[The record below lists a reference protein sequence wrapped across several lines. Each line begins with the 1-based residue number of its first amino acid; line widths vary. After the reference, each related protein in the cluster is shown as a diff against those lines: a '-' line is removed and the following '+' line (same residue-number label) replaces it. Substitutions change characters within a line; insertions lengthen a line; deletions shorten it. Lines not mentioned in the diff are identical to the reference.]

1 MLSMKEVISQY
12 KLYVIL
18 GLTALALGIILMV
31 FGFGKGWLQNAFSR
45 TNIGWHDSKGV
56 YKAYDDREV
65 YGSVVLGAIQKFP
78 DKCVIKTSRNDG
90 TLDTPDDD
98 GKGFTIQQYLKAQ
111 ETAAEGEIVDI
122 NTIGNLW
129 YINPDSIFYSWLE
142 YDEDNGELVAIHFEQ
157 RIHTNQIPFDFSKPT
172 SAPKEEEEP
181 VDLSK
186 SKSIRELYVEQ
197 DPINIVEGDPTGSDW
212 SKTLTVKPVYDDGT
226 LGPALNYGEYTI
238 NYDPNVKISED
249 DRLSE
254 DKKLIVTY
262 KPDGAEGSCN
272 QFVDVTIWKPLKI
285 KASDDTLVAGHPVKI
300 TTNYSEGDEADSVRF
315 TVDTDNA
322 VLWEKWNKDSNSKE
336 TIKGNITALA
346 LEFSIKDNVDKV
358 VTVKAERPLTGEVV
372 NIKVKFIQF
381 YGVYTNI
388 TANEDPTS
396 EKAADKVDVQSK
408 IATNDVL
415 QFTVNSAADL
425 YACKKG
431 TKNVNSSTIYS
442 NNNKINLFGKKG
454 APNTSEVGNLSV
466 YPIRCAR
473 EVEPTKFYVRALA
486 EGYTGVIAR
495 DKISG
500 FTVNFMG
507 KNEALIGGGAGKDTV
522 NGYDGWIY
530 PVLDFNFESTF
541 SHNSNFVAVDGG
553 TKYSYLSPFDSTF
566 NIKTDKG
573 TITLA
578 NKTAESEVS
587 DKSQDD
593 VDNKT
598 QVTWDSPNYWGS
610 NAGLTLYDHF
620 YGVGNEAKWAQYFDH
635 FSKQGISSD
644 YVTRNNSGDKIVAN
658 GEQIKNVTLADSN
671 LDSKNGD
678 NRMYHSYE
686 FNMKPQGTAEIQVT
700 YNNFGHRKQ
709 VCRIHTWYPLSAV
722 TCDPAASSDST
733 AATNKTLVAA
743 STTDNKYTGAGTRTK
758 ITMDSSVWGES
769 GQATS
774 IKIKQIV
781 GHAVQIDLNQ
791 IYKTSDIVKKDYNFG
806 STIQIKDNA
815 NGNWVTLDNKD
826 TETVNNST
834 TTITAKLSEQ
844 SNYFD
849 NKVRDTIY
857 LTSKVNTNHSVY
869 IKVKRPITG
878 EIIAIEIEFKA
889 IGYDLFNQYNENDVR
904 ADGGSMFLGNSELRY
919 ATIVNDNTNRMANGD
934 IILAKAGV
942 KDNANSTSNYA
953 DSTDTSKLK
962 LLNYQLGSIKVNGQ
976 NGATVKMLA
985 CDKIDSSGNMVRF
998 RLYDNDSAGISVA
1011 FAKYTMNYNVGLE
1024 IPLQDRYKQTFNGVN
1039 FSGLTVSNNYTSYR
1053 FDNAIT
1059 RPTNYANL
1067 ALPNNLQNKPV
1078 TLWNYSINPQE
1089 AYSGI
1094 LHRNILWNTSQV
1106 IPQTVKDCPFYINT
1120 IYKIKLSRGN
1130 GYTCVNGSEITNA
1143 NGGDLL
1149 GKTVVS
1155 ANGTY
1160 VRTTAVAEYAQFAK
1174 RAQTLVFD
1182 SWELASPKPTIPKD
1196 DPNPNPGPNP
1206 DPGRDEGG
1214 SPGIISGTDAATVQ
1228 GHAIKVTEAHGYVDI
1243 DFGFTAIQ
1251 DFDNNSFQYV
1261 FDREKCY
1268 LTSKRNIYTT
1278 KIQVNLSRFRTGE
1291 QTSCMT
1297 TFYPYEVH
1305 LYNGTTN
1312 GDYNAETN
1320 LFATGDREFPFLYT
1334 SALGYRTYLRN
1345 KDNVGVAFTL
1355 YANNSPIGNHGTH
1368 ANLLAKSNNSD
1379 GWVYFQTSNN
1389 NTYQA
1394 PISYAFGVTL
1404 KDEYSY
1410 TASMRA
1416 DGHTGSKDG
1425 ATFSGIHFGGG
1436 DTNATSATA
1445 NEFYTYRFD
1454 NLINNVTN
1462 GESYPFYRTS
1472 NGSFVTKPG
1481 SIVLSPSNLS
1491 MINWAGKEKIIAGLY
1506 KDYKPSVILEQ
1517 LYRFNVLEGYAYDNV
1532 VVPSRT
1538 NMTHIGL
1545 LTCDNCSITFD
1556 KDHAKNKA
1564 ERKNVKINC
1573 DLCGIDSLTLNDNVV
1588 DNLHADYNSEAWADF
1603 AKAWYDYY
1611 SSAEYA
1617 SEEPWFGMYNVVSEH
1632 QPGVSYYYDNVIANN
1647 LTAEF
1652 KGAQTES
1659 VACGNETYSV
1669 NKFFSKSSTDNG
1681 GTPASVTLQYP
1692 RFAGRTKVVNFDV
1705 KSIGTANFRPDAD
1718 KMVSDPDNLDES
1730 TRKNILRNYV
1740 GRPLY
1745 VEVKTVSKP
1754 DFSNTTISVDFNGN
1768 ACETVTRRSGNKW
1781 YGEDVNTNDNFYLR
1795 LEASGQNADGSY
1807 TTTFAITRKQN
1818 YDAEGVTVTFNN
1830 VQCKIGEQVISA
1842 NITTTNTGNFF
1853 KYTANAYNITTT
1865 NVDYAWD
1872 KEDSEGVADAIAFGD
1887 TVQLRYLPGEKAAKY
1902 GLTGFTGQLI
1912 VSGTTAQLTPYKLT
1926 ETNNNLGAPNSKGGA
1941 VTEGISVNDHGTT
1954 GYVVECANKG
1964 INGVY
1969 VKAQAQDPSALVS
1982 PPVSVWHTIYYFN
1995 PNKAT
2000 RFVFSDATNSN
2011 VGRQAEIK
2019 NSIQILN
2026 IGDRYKLGHTK
2037 HTDTNILA
2045 DYVYRWRLIEYN
2057 GKTLNDQI
2065 NALKKR
2071 ARALDNMNNVVEVED
2086 ETNDW
2091 HFCKWNIASVT
2102 GRQLVPK
2109 AAAASKETLYVQYPK
2124 FANRTGSI
2132 AYKMKEVDFTPFEA
2146 TLNIGEGHCAVVNLN
2161 GVGGTAGKKS
2171 AYFTLD
2177 GTTDKT
2183 NLSFDT
2189 SAIGGITAK
2198 TSDGTPTFKSKA
2210 TDFEG
2215 MLKELNEWSN
2225 KKEQGIDAFYYKGG
2239 KLYFTGRKGGAY
2251 NRIDITLEGGD
2262 GDIVLHFNNKEL
2274 QGATGV
2280 VLKDNAGNFII
2291 NQAYS
2296 INRGDTVVYT
2306 LKNDIRELFNASYR
2320 VSVSDT
2326 FIDMLNTDK
2335 YKITTDYQDVGAFN
2349 GNFNEQQYIDLMGI
2363 PSDKRDDW
2371 AGYIGNLTTLKG
2383 ETKSKVSLR
2392 DDSASANTKETA
2404 CHVLGQTGTWEKYTE
2419 IEFINPTTGWKIN
2432 TSKDDSVSVQR
2443 TLYDSE
2449 FKSSASG
2456 QNAYTGVEIKDLK
2469 ALIVEIPD
2477 TSYIM
2482 NNDKAEFF
2490 FEIKDSALAE
2500 EAAFKAEISGLKLD
2514 STDYPGFKDLDNAKY
2529 KYESSC
2535 TKEKIQIANNLFLQS
2550 EKFTAT
2556 GTKDSE
2562 DRKHTS
2568 PRSRALNVVQ
2578 ESAHDDA
2585 GYNMADYYNLTG
2597 QAKKVTISINKHF
2610 HFNSKTQTFGGANE
2624 AYPVKC
2630 LKGASAITMS
2640 KGMFNMYTTRYN
2652 NTVLISQPNN
2662 EASVNALDFL
2672 NTSGLICAKES
2683 AYTAFSATQLIQN
2696 AKAGGRGMVPE
2707 DDKWNNH
2714 GITLSEV
2721 LTQVGIPNEG
2731 RVALEKPSTTTI
2743 KTGGG
2748 DATTEETGAEKTFTE
2763 LSPGTLGQTISTD
2776 YIMYDMT
2783 LKRTEYG
2790 SGSSSKQVAVFQT
2803 TKAGAGFKLVDPS
2816 EDPDITGSS
2825 TYTSTS
2831 SAKTGSSY
2839 QVASNKGYSNANAF
2853 PNSMPAAKKYNYC
2866 INTEDFNDTGYEDDK
2881 DPSKSCNA
2889 TWVTAEN
2896 NKDTNCRITF
2906 TTGSSATAFM
2916 PYTVASSQTKF
2927 NNNLTIWGA
2936 AGGGTGACC
2945 MLDIESVVDYLAEKK
2960 HTGQTIRYIDTYID
2974 VCYNNNGFRQV
2985 RYPVRLVLDRKIGN

>member
-1 MLSMKEVISQY
+1 M
-12 KLYVIL
+12 
-18 GLTALALGIILMV
+18 
-31 FGFGKGWLQNAFSR
+31 
-45 TNIGWHDSKGV
+45 
-56 YKAYDDREV
+56 
-65 YGSVVLGAIQKFP
+65 
-78 DKCVIKTSRNDG
+78 
-90 TLDTPDDD
+90 
-98 GKGFTIQQYLKAQ
+98 
-111 ETAAEGEIVDI
+111 
-122 NTIGNLW
+122 
-129 YINPDSIFYSWLE
+129 
-142 YDEDNGELVAIHFEQ
+142 
-157 RIHTNQIPFDFSKPT
+157 
-172 SAPKEEEEP
+172 
-181 VDLSK
+181 
-186 SKSIRELYVEQ
+186 
-197 DPINIVEGDPTGSDW
+197 
-212 SKTLTVKPVYDDGT
+212 
-226 LGPALNYGEYTI
+226 
-238 NYDPNVKISED
+238 
-249 DRLSE
+249 
-254 DKKLIVTY
+254 
-262 KPDGAEGSCN
+262 
-272 QFVDVTIWKPLKI
+272 
-285 KASDDTLVAGHPVKI
+285 
-300 TTNYSEGDEADSVRF
+300 
-315 TVDTDNA
+315 
-322 VLWEKWNKDSNSKE
+322 
-336 TIKGNITALA
+336 
-346 LEFSIKDNVDKV
+346 
-358 VTVKAERPLTGEVV
+358 
-372 NIKVKFIQF
+372 
-381 YGVYTNI
+381 
-388 TANEDPTS
+388 
-396 EKAADKVDVQSK
+396 
-408 IATNDVL
+408 
-415 QFTVNSAADL
+415 
-425 YACKKG
+425 
-431 TKNVNSSTIYS
+431 
-442 NNNKINLFGKKG
+442 
-454 APNTSEVGNLSV
+454 
-466 YPIRCAR
+466 
-473 EVEPTKFYVRALA
+473 
-486 EGYTGVIAR
+486 
-495 DKISG
+495 
-500 FTVNFMG
+500 
-507 KNEALIGGGAGKDTV
+507 
-522 NGYDGWIY
+522 
-530 PVLDFNFESTF
+530 
-541 SHNSNFVAVDGG
+541 
-553 TKYSYLSPFDSTF
+553 
-566 NIKTDKG
+566 
-573 TITLA
+573 
-578 NKTAESEVS
+578 
-587 DKSQDD
+587 
-593 VDNKT
+593 
-598 QVTWDSPNYWGS
+598 
-610 NAGLTLYDHF
+610 
-620 YGVGNEAKWAQYFDH
+620 
-635 FSKQGISSD
+635 
-644 YVTRNNSGDKIVAN
+644 
-658 GEQIKNVTLADSN
+658 
-671 LDSKNGD
+671 
-678 NRMYHSYE
+678 
-686 FNMKPQGTAEIQVT
+686 
-700 YNNFGHRKQ
+700 
-709 VCRIHTWYPLSAV
+709 
-722 TCDPAASSDST
+722 
-733 AATNKTLVAA
+733 
-743 STTDNKYTGAGTRTK
+743 
-758 ITMDSSVWGES
+758 
-769 GQATS
+769 
-774 IKIKQIV
+774 
-781 GHAVQIDLNQ
+781 
-791 IYKTSDIVKKDYNFG
+791 
-806 STIQIKDNA
+806 
-815 NGNWVTLDNKD
+815 
-826 TETVNNST
+826 
-834 TTITAKLSEQ
+834 
-844 SNYFD
+844 
-849 NKVRDTIY
+849 
-857 LTSKVNTNHSVY
+857 
-869 IKVKRPITG
+869 
-878 EIIAIEIEFKA
+878 
-889 IGYDLFNQYNENDVR
+889 
-904 ADGGSMFLGNSELRY
+904 
-919 ATIVNDNTNRMANGD
+919 
-934 IILAKAGV
+934 
-942 KDNANSTSNYA
+942 
-953 DSTDTSKLK
+953 
-962 LLNYQLGSIKVNGQ
+962 NYQLGSIKVNGQ

-985 CDKIDSSGNMVRF
+985 CNKIDSSGNMVRF
-998 RLYDNDSAGISVA
+998 RLYDNDSAGISPA

-1024 IPLQDRYKQTFNGVN
+1024 IPLQDRYKQTFNEVN

-1130 GYTCVNGSEITNA
+1130 GYTCVNGSKITNA

-1160 VRTTAVAEYAQFAK
+1160 VRTTAVAEYAQFAD

-1261 FDREKCY
+1261 YDREKCY

-1410 TASMRA
+1410 TASMRT

-1425 ATFSGIHFGGG
+1425 ASFSGIHFGGG
-1436 DTNATSATA
+1436 DTNATSNAA
-1445 NEFYTYRFD
+1445 HEFYTYRFD

-1491 MINWAGKEKIIAGLY
+1491 MINWAGKERIIAGLY
-1506 KDYKPSVILEQ
+1506 KDYKPSVILDQ

-1538 NMTHIGL
+1538 NMIHIGL

-1573 DLCGIDSLTLNDNVV
+1573 DLCGIDSLTLNDNGV
-1588 DNLHADYNSEAWADF
+1588 DNLHADYNSEAWKKF
-1603 AKAWYDYY
+1603 ANAWSDYY
-1611 SSAEYA
+1611 SPAEHA

-1669 NKFFSKSSTDNG
+1669 NKFYSKSSTDNG

-1718 KMVSDPDNLDES
+1718 KMVQDPDNLDES

-1754 DFSNTTISVDFNGN
+1754 DFSNATISVDFNGN
-1768 ACETVTRRSGNKW
+1768 ASETIRKMSGIEW
-1781 YGEDVNTNDNFYLR
+1781 YGEDVNINDNFYLR

-1830 VQCKIGEQVISA
+1830 VQCKIEGQVISA
-1842 NITTTNTGNFF
+1842 NITTTNTGNFY
-1853 KYTANAYNITTT
+1853 KYTTNAYNITTT
-1865 NVDYAWD
+1865 NVDYAWNE
-1872 KEDSEGVADAIAFGD
+1872 EDSEGVADAIAFED

-1902 GLTGFTGQLI
+1902 GLTGFPGQLI

-1926 ETNNNLGAPNSKGGA
+1926 ETNNNLGAPNSKGDA

-1954 GYVVECANKG
+1954 GYVVKCTNKN

-1969 VKAQAQDPSALVS
+1969 AKAQAKDPSALVS

-1995 PNKAT
+1995 PNEAT

-2011 VGRQAEIK
+2011 VGAQAEIK

-2037 HTDTNILA
+2037 HTDKNILA
-2045 DYVYRWRLIEYN
+2045 DYVYKWRLIEYN
-2057 GKTLNDQI
+2057 GKTLDAQI
-2065 NALKKR
+2065 SALKRR

-2086 ETNDW
+2086 ETNSW
-2091 HFCKWNIASVT
+2091 HFCNWNVASVT

-2109 AAAASKETLYVQYPK
+2109 AAATSKETLYVQYPK

-2132 AYKMKEVDFTPFEA
+2132 EYKMKEVDFTPFKA
-2146 TLNIGEGHCAVVNLN
+2146 TLNIGEGHCAVVDLKNWN
-2161 GVGGTAGKKS
+2161 TTTTKK
-2171 AYFTLD
+2171 YFSTEET
-2177 GTTDKT
+2177 TTD
-2183 NLSFDT
+2183 LSFDT

-2198 TSDGTPTFKSKA
+2198 TGNGTLTFKSKA

-2215 MLKELNEWSN
+2215 MLKELNEWSKDN
-2225 KKEQGIDAFYYKGG
+2225 KQGIGAFYYKGG

-2280 VLKDNAGNFII
+2280 VLTDKDGNFII

-2296 INRGDTVVYT
+2296 INRGDTVFYT
-2306 LKNDIRELFNASYR
+2306 IKNDIKDLFNAKYR
-2320 VSVSDT
+2320 VSISDT
-2326 FIDMLNTDK
+2326 FINMLNTDRYNLTEK
-2335 YKITTDYQDVGAFN
+2335 RVDAPAFH
-2349 GNFNEQQYIDLMGI
+2349 GFSEKQYIDLMGVPTGAI
-2363 PSDKRDDW
+2363 SKW
-2371 AGYIGNLTTLKG
+2371 NTYIENLTALKSKT
-2383 ETKSKVSLR
+2383 ESKVSLK
-2392 DDSASANTKETA
+2392 DDDASSSTSMTA
-2404 CHVLGQTGTWEKYTE
+2404 CHVLGQTGTWDAKNTE
-2419 IEFINPTTGWKIN
+2419 VSFVNPTTGWKISTASN
-2432 TSKDDSVSVQR
+2432 GHELYVQR
-2443 TLYDSE
+2443 TLVDSE
-2449 FKSSASG
+2449 ATSNATGEK
-2456 QNAYTGVEIKDLK
+2456 AYTEVTLADLK

-2482 NNDKAEFF
+2482 NNEKAEFF
-2490 FEIKDSALAE
+2490 FEIKDAALSE
-2500 EAAFKAEISGLKLD
+2500 ES
-2514 STDYPGFKDLDNAKY
+2514 GFKSQIKSLGLTDDAYAGFKTVT
-2529 KYESSC
+2529 SSTHTYRARC
-2535 TKEKIQIANNLFLQS
+2535 TKEKIQVANNLFLQG
-2550 EKFTAT
+2550 KDYTAT
-2556 GTKDSE
+2556 GTKDSV
-2562 DRKHTS
+2562 DRTYTS
-2568 PRSRALNVVQ
+2568 SRSRALNIVQ
-2578 ESAHDDA
+2578 EAAHDGNGENRADI
-2585 GYNMADYYNLTG
+2585 YNRTG
-2597 QAKKVTISINKHF
+2597 TDPGSVAISQDKHF
-2610 HFNSKTQTFGGANE
+2610 HFNSKTQQFGGTSE

-2662 EASVNALDFL
+2662 EASVGALSFL
-2672 NTSGLICAKES
+2672 NTGGLVS
-2683 AYTAFSATQLIQN
+2683 ASNSSYTAFSATQLIQEVDSDSG
-2696 AKAGGRGMVPE
+2696 KGIPTGG
-2707 DDKWNNH
+2707 WSNH
-2714 GITLSEV
+2714 GITIGQVLNEVGLGGKSKTAVEYASE
-2721 LTQVGIPNEG
+2721 
-2731 RVALEKPSTTTI
+2731 TTI
-2743 KTGGG
+2743 ATGGG
-2748 DATTEETGAEKTFTE
+2748 SATNNNTSDSEVNTE
-2763 LSPGTLGQTISTD
+2763 LSTNTLKEKLSTS

-2783 LKRTEYG
+2783 LKETYLG
-2790 SGSSSKQVAVFQT
+2790 SKQVAVFQS
-2803 TKAGAGFKLVDPS
+2803 TKAGTGFRLVDPTGT
-2816 EDPDITGSS
+2816 PAITGSS
-2825 TYTSTS
+2825 AYYNVS
-2831 SAKTGSSY
+2831 SAKTGNSFA
-2839 QVASNKGYSNANAF
+2839 VAKGYTNANAF
-2853 PNSMPAAKKYNYC
+2853 PNNMPATEGYHYC
-2866 INTEDFNDTGYEDDK
+2866 INAEDFDDTG
-2881 DPSKSCNA
+2881 KSTGEMNKRRESA
-2889 TWVTAEN
+2889 WVTASGSE
-2896 NKDTNCRITF
+2896 TNCKIIF
-2906 TTGSSATAFM
+2906 TDGSKPVTAFI
-2916 PYTVASSQTKF
+2916 PYTVTSSGTKF
-2927 NNNLTIWGA
+2927 NNALTIWGN
-2936 AGGGTGACC
+2936 GGTGSCC
-2945 MLDIESVVDYLAEKK
+2945 MLDIDSVVNDNKGKK
-2960 HTGQTIRYIDTYID
+2960 IRYIDTYID

-2985 RYPVRLVLDRKIGN
+2985 RYPVRLVLN